1 MQRRLGLIR
10 DLRKTSRERLL
21 WGAGWWLA
29 LIWMVASA
37 QAQTCQTATDMD
49 AAVRSVLESTG
60 RRYFD
65 MAARGD
71 SATLKQNAI
80 PALASNFGGIEAA
93 VKDNEPAFAGAQVTV
108 RQPFLLAADGNQPLA
123 RAEFLCGVFG
133 STGQTR
139 DSAVFVLNNL
149 PPGKYGVA
157 VVDAKGSQGA
167 RTLTLILQQLG
178 ADWRLAGFYARSPQ
192 VNGHDASWFAQ
203 RAREFKT
210 KGQNHNAWLYFR
222 EAITLTAPADFMSSL
237 ATDKLY
243 DEAQSVQPSDIPS
256 PDHPL
261 VVVGHIGPTESYVVE
276 HQQPQK
282 QTDQFSVAKAGTS
295 YSITQ
300 MFPLGVGNDLNVVVK
315 YQAAD
320 ISNTVQTFQDNMAV
334 IRGLVA
340 KFPEFREAFDGVVAR
355 AVEPSGQ
362 DYGSM
367 LPMRQIK

>member
-1 MQRRLGLIR
+1 LIR
-10 DLRKTSRERLL
+10 DSPKTSLERLL
-21 WGAGWWLA
+21 GRAGWCLA
-29 LIWMVASA
+29 LIWIVANA
-37 QAQTCQTATDMD
+37 EAQTCQTATDMD
-49 AAVRSVLESTG
+49 AAVRSALETTG

-71 SATLKQNAI
+71 SAALKQNAI

-93 VKDNEPAFAGAQVTV
+93 VKDNQPAFAGAQVTV
-108 RQPFLLAADGNQPLA
+108 RPPFLLAADGNQPLA

-157 VVDAKGSQGA
+157 IVDAKGNQAA

-178 ADWRLAGFYARSPQ
+178 ADWKLAGYYARSPQ

-210 KGQNHNAWLYFR
+210 KGQSHNSWLYFR
-222 EAITLTAPADFMSSL
+222 EAISLTAPADFMSSL

-261 VVVGHIGPTESYVVE
+261 VVA
-276 HQQPQK
+276 
-282 QTDQFSVAKAGTS
+282 DAKASKS

-300 MFPLGVGNDLNVVVK
+300 IFPLAVGNDLNVVVK

-320 ISNTVQTFQDNMAV
+320 ISNTVQIFQDNMAV

-340 KFPEFREAFDGVVAR
+340 KFPEFRDAFDGVVAR
-355 AVEPSGQ
+355 AVDPSGQ

-367 LPMRQIK
+367 LPMKQIK